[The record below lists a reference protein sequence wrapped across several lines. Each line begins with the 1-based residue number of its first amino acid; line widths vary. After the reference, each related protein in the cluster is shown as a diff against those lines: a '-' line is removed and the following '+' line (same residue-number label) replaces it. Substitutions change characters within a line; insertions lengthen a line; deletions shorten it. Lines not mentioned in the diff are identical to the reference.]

1 MLRRKYPYQSSR
13 HKALAL
19 CVTFAFELVG
29 GVRLADEHDRVGK
42 GLDIKAGRV
51 CIDREAL
58 GLGKVGEACQLA
70 YERGNEL
77 FEKKVSDAELV
88 ESSADEGFTVWDH
101 HPPGHVFNG
110 SYSNNTTEGDLDELK
125 CRDGELCHAVEN
137 DFFGLHDLLLVGWST
152 PFVHDPLFSDGAY
165 QIRDLVLRLIE
176 YLTHYHPVE
185 NCRKQLTE
193 IVKNNTELLQKSH
206 NDTENSDLWNMT
218 YQYRAEQKVVLPAAR
233 HMWSCLPGKYTEDDF
248 AKRWD
253 ECTQEGESD
262 STGPYLP
269 EYMRDWPEARLE
281 GRTCGEEESGHMQC
295 EQVEPH
301 MFILDVVSSHHGAR
315 RVQEQDARRRGAD
328 DLDSCDL
335 RRRHDVPRLTA
346 TLPDVS

>member
-269 EYMRDWPEARLE
+269 EYMRDWKLQEKGLKPALKA
-281 GRTCGEEESGHMQC
+281 GHVAKKNLGTCNASKWSRTCSYWTSFHHIMALAEYKNKTRAGEVLTTLIPVIFG
-295 EQVEPH
+295 
-301 MFILDVVSSHHGAR
+301 GATMC
-315 RVQEQDARRRGAD
+315 RG
-328 DLDSCDL
+328 
-335 RRRHDVPRLTA
+335 
-346 TLPDVS
+346 